1 MRQIAWDR
9 RTLALEESVKSEAR
23 KEPIKSRRK
32 EEIDDRTKMPQE
44 HMNLIE
50 KSSDRINIAVSD
62 KTSCCEEVICLI
74 SPREEIVVVTDILL
88 SLESSIE

>member
-1 MRQIAWDR
+1 M
-9 RTLALEESVKSEAR
+9 KSEAT

-44 HMNLIE
+44 QINLIE
-50 KSSDRINIAVSD
+50 KSSDRNNITVSD
-62 KTSCCEEVICLI
+62 KTSCCEEVIRLI

-88 SLESSIE
+88 TLESSIE